1 MWKKWSGIRESNSRL
16 HLGKVAYYH
25 YTNPACFLLSEAFI
39 ACRSRSDKCAAATRF
54 TARADGFRL
63 RRRSIQF
70 FRERLAA
77 KLINFHDTRGFN
89 DGRFLLALGKTLGA
103 FAINIDAAE
112 LLAVVV
118 IDGDLPM
125 AMLASAIALKP
136 ARTLISFWLGTLFF
150 HGGVALNAPD
160 YKNLISVAQ
169 VAR

>member
-39 ACRSRSDKCAAATRF
+39 ARRSRSDKCGAAARST
-54 TARADGFRL
+54 TRADGFRL

-70 FRERLAA
+70 FGERLAA
-77 KLINFHDTRGFN
+77 RLINFHDTRGFN
-89 DGRFLLALGKTLGA
+89 DGRFLLALGKALGA
-103 FAINIDAAE
+103 FAIDIDAAE
-112 LLAVVV
+112 LLAVMV

-125 AMLASAIALKP
+125 AMLTSAVALKSASAF
-136 ARTLISFWLGTLFF
+136 ISFWLGTLFF
-150 HGGVALNAPD
+150 HDGLALSASD
-160 YKNLISVAQ
+160 YKNLIWVAQ